1 LFLIPSFCDNVIH
14 GTFVVLVIIVQR
26 MNTFVNVTLNSLKD
40 LCEFIDGI
48 TAILIVIEL
57 AIAEAMSSN
66 GVEIL

>member
-1 LFLIPSFCDNVIH
+1 
-14 GTFVVLVIIVQR
+14 

-40 LCEFIDGI
+40 LREFIDGI